1 MNEDVQ
7 PDVSPSGS
15 VVPKELRLDELM
27 REVADRLHEIMHTRD
42 ALKSLLDAVVAI
54 GTGLDLDATL
64 QRIVRVATEL
74 VDARYGALGVLNPD
88 GNGLSEFVF
97 EGITQQERE
106 QLGNPPEGHGLVGL
120 LIKDPKPMRLKDLTK
135 HPASVGF
142 PPGHPP
148 MYSFL
153 GVPIRVRDEVFGNLY
168 LTEKRGGSEFTDDDE
183 AIIQALAS
191 AAGVAIENARLFAQ
205 ARDQARW
212 LSASARVNAQLLGGA
227 SENESLTSICRLVL
241 DLASACCVAVLLE
254 DPADVDSLVV
264 RAAAGQDAE
273 GIEGTV
279 LPKKTP
285 VVAEVLASGA
295 PQLTDE
301 LGKYLPDDLALPA
314 GLAGPAAVVAIHNTA
329 QANGVLLAGRQK
341 GAETFSRDQVQVLA
355 SFADQASVAME
366 LADKQRQ
373 QRMLDVL
380 ADRDRIAADL
390 HDHVIQR
397 LYAGGMRLQSILP
410 RITDPVAQS
419 RAEALVAELD
429 ETINEI
435 RTAIFDLHTS
445 GDQRRPGLRRRV
457 LDVVTET
464 TGDTELSPS
473 VRIHGAIETVVPKE
487 VGEHALAVLRE
498 ALSNVVRHAN
508 ASVVSVT
515 VSADDALLVEVVD
528 DGDGMAEVPHHRGL
542 ANMQR
547 RAAHCGGSLQI
558 TSEPG
563 AGTTVSWRVPLR

>member
-1 MNEDVQ
+1 MADDVQ
-7 PDVSPSGS
+7 PDVSSSGS
-15 VVPKELRLDELM
+15 VVPSRLRLDELM
-27 REVADRLHEIMHTRD
+27 REVADRLDEIMHTRD
-42 ALKSLLDAVVAI
+42 ALKSLLNAVVAI

-64 QRIVRVATEL
+64 QRIVRAAVDL

-97 EGITQQERE
+97 EGITEEERAK
-106 QLGNPPEGHGLVGL
+106 LGDPPEGHGLVGL
-120 LIKDPKPMRLKDLTK
+120 LVKNPKPLRLKDLTK

-142 PPGHPP
+142 PPNHPP

-168 LTEKRGGSEFTDDDE
+168 LTEKRGAAEFTEDDE

-191 AAGVAIENARLFAQ
+191 AAGVALENARLFAQ
-205 ARDQARW
+205 AQDQARW

-227 SENESLTSICRLVL
+227 SENESLTAICRLVL
-241 DLASACCVAVLLE
+241 ELASASCVAVLLE
-254 DPADVDSLVV
+254 DPADSDSLVV
-264 RAAAGQDAE
+264 RAAAGEDAL
-273 GIEGTV
+273 GTEGTM

-285 VVAEVLASGA
+285 VVADVLASGA
-295 PQLTDE
+295 PQLTDD
-301 LGKYLPDDLALPA
+301 LGKYLPDDLALPS
-314 GLAGPAAVVAIHNTA
+314 GLSGPAVVVAIHNTA

-341 GAETFSRDQVQVLA
+341 GAEKFSRDQVQVLA

-410 RITDPVAQS
+410 RITDPVAHS

-435 RTAIFDLHTS
+435 RTSIFDLHTS
-445 GDQRRPGLRRRV
+445 GDQRPGLRRRV
-457 LDVVTET
+457 LDVVSET
-464 TGDTELSPS
+464 TSDTDLTPS
-473 VRIHGAIETVVPKE
+473 VQIHGAIETVVPRE
-487 VGEHALAVLRE
+487 IGEHGLAVLRE

-515 VSADDALLVEVVD
+515 VSADESLLVEVVD
-528 DGDGMAEVPHHRGL
+528 DGDGMAEVPHRRGL

-547 RAAHCGGSLQI
+547 RAAHCGGSLQV